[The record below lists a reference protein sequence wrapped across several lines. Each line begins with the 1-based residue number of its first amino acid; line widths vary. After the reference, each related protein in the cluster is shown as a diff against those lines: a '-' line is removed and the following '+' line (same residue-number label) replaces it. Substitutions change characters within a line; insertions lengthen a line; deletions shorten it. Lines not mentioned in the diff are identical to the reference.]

1 MPQPHS
7 WFALNVKPHH
17 EKAVAHCL
25 QCKGLESYLPLY
37 KARRK
42 WSDRVQSVE
51 LPLFPRYVFCR
62 FDYWCR
68 LPVLVVPGV
77 RSIVGFGGD
86 PISIS
91 ESEIGHIQS
100 ILSSGLPTQPWPFIR
115 VGQPVRI
122 QRGSLAGLEGIL
134 LREKD
139 TLRVVVSVEL
149 LQRSVAVEI
158 DRDSLC
164 GVYETRRAETATL

>member
-1 MPQPHS
+1 MKKPSPT
-7 WFALNVKPHH
+7 ACNVKAWSLIYPSTRP
-17 EKAVAHCL
+17 AGSGPIAY
-25 QCKGLESYLPLY
+25 SPL
-37 KARRK
+37 
-42 WSDRVQSVE
+42 E

-149 LQRSVAVEI
+149 LQPLSRRVEI

-164 GVYETRRAETATL
+164 GVYETRRGCGNCHLVNRVC